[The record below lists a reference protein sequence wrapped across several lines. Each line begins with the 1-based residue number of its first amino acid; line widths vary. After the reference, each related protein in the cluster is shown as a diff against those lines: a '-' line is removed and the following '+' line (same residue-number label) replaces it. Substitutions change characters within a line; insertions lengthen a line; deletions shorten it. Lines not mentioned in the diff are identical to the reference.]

1 MKVETYIALNSDM
14 RIKTQFKNT
23 LTNYSKSD
31 ILKKRLVLLPVDWD
45 ENGILFTKRLHT
57 MNKIIGYSYQAS

>member
-1 MKVETYIALNSDM
+1 MKFQTYTGLNSDL
-14 RIKTQFKNT
+14 RIKIQFQNT